1 MQSFVHGRPW
11 KLCLANQFSTIQTI
25 GKKHKL
31 YSHFRRL
38 IVGALFLKGIN
49 VHNNGNDNDN
59 NNNNEHIGRR
69 RAQEKVNITK

>member
-1 MQSFVHGRPW
+1 M
-11 KLCLANQFSTIQTI
+11 
-25 GKKHKL
+25 

-49 VHNNGNDNDN
+49 VHNNGNGNGNGNDNDNDNDN
-59 NNNNEHIGRR
+59 NDNNEHIGRR